1 MTDRLLL
8 LILVAGCLVFGSIF
22 FVELKPAG
30 TEALAVA
37 EATARP
43 DAPLAARRQQNPR
56 IDELLT
62 TILARPLF
70 SSSRRPP
77 QSAAAGA
84 SADSDLA
91 DTRLTGIVTRPG
103 RKIAIFAIS
112 GDKPLSVAEGDA
124 VSGWRIESITP
135 REVSLSG
142 PTGTKTLQPKLDPN
156 LAAPPNQPAA
166 ANPPGRLPA
175 PPGAARPGT
184 PAAAPGVVQPS
195 PAVPINNPGAL
206 PRPARPRQ
214 QR

>member
-8 LILVAGCLVFGSIF
+8 LILTTGCLVFGTIV
-22 FVELKPAG
+22 FVELKPTG
-30 TEALAVA
+30 TEDLAVA

-43 DAPLAARRQQNPR
+43 DTPPAARRQQNPR

-91 DTRLTGIVTRPG
+91 DTRLAGILTEPG
-103 RKIAIFAIS
+103 RRIAIFAVS
-112 GDKPLSVAEGDA
+112 GDKPLRVAEGDA

-166 ANPPGRLPA
+166 PKPGGRLPA

-184 PAAAPGVVQPS
+184 PAAAAGVVQPG
-195 PAVPINNPGAL
+195 PGVPINNPGAL
-206 PRPARPRQ
+206 PRPVRPRQ